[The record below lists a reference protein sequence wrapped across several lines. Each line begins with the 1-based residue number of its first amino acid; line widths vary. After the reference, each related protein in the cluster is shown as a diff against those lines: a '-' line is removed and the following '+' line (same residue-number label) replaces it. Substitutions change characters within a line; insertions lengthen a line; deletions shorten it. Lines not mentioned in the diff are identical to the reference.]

1 MTTNIFTLFFS
12 PCSSTGLSSQPLWSS
27 FSTSNTPVSSLVSR
41 HLLISFL
48 LPETFPSSLHVAGA
62 FLFFILSLTI
72 TSSRK
77 PSLNTL
83 YKAVPPFIPL
93 CFLLAFI
100 TLDSSLIYLCLHVFL
115 SICNFSL
122 YEGISILPSESHI
135 FRYNIDAPFKC
146 LLNTLANKAH
156 VCHVWCCIFSP
167 YPFL

>member
-83 YKAVPPFIPL
+83 LKQFPL
-93 CFLLAFI
+93 SFRCFLLAFI
-100 TLDSSLIYLCLHVFL
+100 TFDSSLIYLCLHVFL

-122 YEGISILPSESHI
+122 DEGISILPSESHI
-135 FRYNIDAPFKC
+135 FRYNVDAPFKC
-146 LLNTLANKAH
+146 LLNTLANKAYI
-156 VCHVWCCIFSP
+156 CHVSCRIFSP
-167 YPFL
+167 QPFL